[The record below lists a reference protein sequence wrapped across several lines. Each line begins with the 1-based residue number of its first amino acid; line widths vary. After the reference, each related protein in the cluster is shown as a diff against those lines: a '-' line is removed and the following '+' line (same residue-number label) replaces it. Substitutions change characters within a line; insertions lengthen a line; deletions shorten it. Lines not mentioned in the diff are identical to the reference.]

1 MNRTDNE
8 VVIYFKDN
16 IRNLYNLKS
25 VYTEL
30 VKKERYHLAKLY
42 KNQIEVLECLNDFD
56 SKNKKTIIVDNP
68 FLINFPQEGMK
79 IKTMSNPPRIECY
92 GYTFCGTWKGQDGEY
107 VLVSPTW
114 QDRNGLVISNEQFL
128 SLVLTS

>member
-1 MNRTDNE
+1 MERP
-8 VVIYFKDN
+8 VSFFKDN
-16 IRNLYNLKS
+16 KRNLYKLKS

-30 VKKERYHLAKLY
+30 VKNERYYLAKLY
-42 KNQIEVLECLNDFD
+42 KNEIEVLEFLEDFE

-79 IKTMSNPPRIECY
+79 IKTMSNSPRIECY

-107 VLVSPTW
+107 DLVSPNW
-114 QDRNGLVISNEQFL
+114 QDRNGLVISNEEFL

>member
-1 MNRTDNE
+1 MNKTDNE

-79 IKTMSNPPRIECY
+79 IKTCWGQRIY
-92 GYTFCGTWKGQDGEY
+92 YKVNNKMQ
-107 VLVSPTW
+107 LK
-114 QDRNGLVISNEQFL
+114 LK
-128 SLVLTS
+128 

>member
-8 VVIYFKDN
+8 VVTFFKDN
-16 IRNLYNLKS
+16 KRNLYKLKS

-30 VKKERYHLAKLY
+30 VKNERYYLAKLF
-42 KNQIEVLECLNDFD
+42 KNQIEVLEFLEDFE

-68 FLINFPQEGMK
+68 FIINFPQAGFK
-79 IKTMSNPPRIECY
+79 IKTMSNSPRIECY

-107 VLVSPTW
+107 VLVSPNW